1 MKESETLHKQIT
13 QKKKVE
19 LMNDE
24 ELLQQAL
31 ALSRKDSD
39 RRKTEQELE
48 EEDLQRAIR
57 ESEELEKE
65 KKQAK

>member
-65 KKQAK
+65 R